1 MVIGDWLGRLDYQ
14 LLKGS
19 LSAPVSEVVYDSRKA
34 GPETVFVCLKG
45 SARDSHEFI
54 PQAYAAGC
62 RVFVVEKEVS
72 LPEDA
77 SVILAL
83 LFLPCMRP

>member
-45 SARDSHEFI
+45 SARDSH
-54 PQAYAAGC
+54 
-62 RVFVVEKEVS
+62 
-72 LPEDA
+72 
-77 SVILAL
+77 
-83 LFLPCMRP
+83 

>member
-54 PQAYAAGC
+54 PRRTRPGAGC
-62 RVFVVEKEVS
+62 SWWRRRFPFQRTRRS
-72 LPEDA
+72 
-77 SVILAL
+77 SW
-83 LFLPCMRP
+83 